1 MGTISPVDMT
11 ELGNQVRYWVHFDN
25 LLLNLNKQVTDTRNK
40 RQAYESNIINTL
52 KASNHEKAVLQI
64 AGGRILVTEEKHAKP
79 LSFSSLET
87 MLQSYYRQKNIPG
100 KDETQDIIKF
110 IKGYRTI
117 ETTQRL
123 KRQITDKKV

>member
-1 MGTISPVDMT
+1 MGSITPVDMT

-40 RQAYESNIINTL
+40 RQTYETTIINTL
-52 KASNHEKAVLQI
+52 KAANHEKAVLQI
-64 AGGRILVTEEKHAKP
+64 AGGRILVAEEKHAKP
-79 LSFSSLET
+79 LSFSSLEA